1 MILTFNQRLGRIKIY
16 ENSITFNS
24 VVVYGRLC
32 PKTQQPNKLK
42 ELEWIVITED
52 NVKSPT
58 LIVPQAEVLKLKEL
72 EWIVITEDNVA
83 EVWQRLTE
91 KKVDVV
97 LFGITDEGYEIMARN
112 MSDIMAHIEQ
122 QKAIIA
128 SYKNYYEE
136 SEQAIDQ
143 ANKDQSAI
151 NNEIDKVNTQNPRSI
166 RKLDWWDTPINEQP
180 YTAPKSRHIVR

>member
-1 MILTFNQRLGRIKIY
+1 MRIVLLLTVLLFMEGCASK
-16 ENSITFNS
+16 
-24 VVVYGRLC
+24 
-32 PKTQQPNKLK
+32 PQQINISAKPIEK
-42 ELEWIVITED
+42 
-52 NVKSPT
+52 PT

-97 LFGITDEGYEIMARN
+97 LFGITDEGYEVMARN

-128 SYKNYYEE
+128 AYKNYYEE

-143 ANKDQSAI
+143 ANENQNAI
-151 NNEIDKVNTQNPRSI
+151 NNEIDKVNTQNEDSKP
-166 RKLDWWDTPINEQP
+166 WWDITQ
-180 YTAPKSRHIVR
+180 

>member
-1 MILTFNQRLGRIKIY
+1 MRIVLLLTVLLFMAGCTSK
-16 ENSITFNS
+16 
-24 VVVYGRLC
+24 
-32 PKTQQPNKLK
+32 PQQINISAKPIEK
-42 ELEWIVITED
+42 
-52 NVKSPT
+52 PT

-97 LFGITDEGYEIMARN
+97 LFGITDEGYEVMARN

-128 SYKNYYEE
+128 AYKNYYEE

-151 NNEIDKVNTQNPRSI
+151 NDEIDKVNTQNQDSKP
-166 RKLDWWDTPINEQP
+166 WWDITQ
-180 YTAPKSRHIVR
+180 